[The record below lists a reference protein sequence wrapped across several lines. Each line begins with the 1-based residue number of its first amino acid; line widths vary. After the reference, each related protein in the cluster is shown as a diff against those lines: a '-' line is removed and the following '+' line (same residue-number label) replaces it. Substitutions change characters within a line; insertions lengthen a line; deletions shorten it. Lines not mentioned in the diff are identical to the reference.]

1 MHLPISI
8 SCDRGRGKKTVETK
22 ALVNSGAG
30 GTFIDQNFARTKG
43 FCLQNLEHPITVYNV
58 DGTLNK
64 RGTIVHFVETN
75 VKIGERTQEIQFL
88 VSGLGHQKI
97 ILGFPWLEKE
107 NPVIDWK
114 KATLDW
120 PPEERIRKP
129 KYRLQSQNHKHTSR
143 PIIEEIY
150 DDDDQFNSPVNP
162 ISNDEPN
169 LILPINEEPCS
180 GDSCPQ
186 INATFTASAQFAQK
200 EKKPTIPAAE
210 LVPPEFHEF
219 LPLFDKKAS
228 ERFPES
234 RSWDHK
240 IELKEGFIPKAFKKY
255 NLTPAEQRELNCFI
269 DDNLEKGY
277 IRPSQSPMASPFFFV
292 GKKDVNFRPC
302 QDYQYLNDGTIKN
315 AYPLPLISELMDL
328 L

>member
-8 SCDRGRGKKTVETK
+8 SCSRGRGKKTVETK
-22 ALVNSGAG
+22 ALVDSGTG

-43 FCLQNLEHPITVYNV
+43 FRLQKLEHPITVYNV

-64 RGTIVHFVETN
+64 RGTIVHFVEAN
-75 VKIGERTQEIQFL
+75 VKIGGRTQEIRFL

-107 NPVIDWK
+107 NPAINWK

-129 KYRLQSQNHKHTSR
+129 KYRIQSRTRKRIPR

-150 DDDDQFNSPVNP
+150 DDDDRFNSPVNP

-169 LILPINEEPCS
+169 LILPMNEEPCS

-186 INATFTASAQFAQK
+186 INTTFTASAQFAQK

-228 ERFPES
+228 ECFPKS

-269 DDNLEKGY
+269 NDNLEKGY
-277 IRPSQSPMASPFFFV
+277 IRSSQSPMASPFFFV
-292 GKKDVNFRPC
+292 GKKDGSFRPC
-302 QDYQYLNDGTIKN
+302 QDY
-315 AYPLPLISELMDL
+315 
-328 L
+328 